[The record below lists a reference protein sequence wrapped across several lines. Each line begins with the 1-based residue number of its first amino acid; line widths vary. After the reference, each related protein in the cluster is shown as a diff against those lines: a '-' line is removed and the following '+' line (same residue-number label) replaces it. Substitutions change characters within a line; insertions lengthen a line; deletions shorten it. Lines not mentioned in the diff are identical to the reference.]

1 MHLAL
6 QFSYILIGF
15 SYSFLLLNKIYF
27 GISLLTGIILMM
39 ILNRP
44 NKISFHFINTK
55 INFFFFTF
63 LIFLSSSTINSII
76 FARSISVE
84 IYLILFILLGLNLF
98 FYLQKRP
105 EVFQKIIKILI
116 ISTILNVLIIFLYYL
131 INYGTYKIYQY
142 ILLVLEGNTLEVN
155 LFFQLKFKGILN
167 VITILV
173 LILTFFRNKL
183 YLYLPI
189 IFLIP
194 SLILSDSNAPLLG
207 ISCGLFL
214 NLIFFFTNKIKFF
227 KKTAVVSLFTFFFVF
242 SFYNLN
248 NLPAKFDVESI
259 NNFEFKVPTSLI
271 DTHRQFIWGFSLT
284 KSKNHPFLGYGPD
297 TSNFIDGSQK
307 IIGHEKTGDMT
318 FIPSHPHN
326 FFIEILLELGIFGAV
341 SFILFV
347 LFLNYEIFKK
357 GNNREKFYLIFFNGY
372 FWGSSLVNFSFWLGW
387 WQGSY
392 FFILSLIATQT
403 FLKQKIDYKN
413 F

>member
-1 MHLAL
+1 MPLAL
-6 QFSYILIGF
+6 KFSYILIGF

-27 GISLLTGIILMM
+27 GISLLTGIILMI

-44 NKISFHFINTK
+44 NKICFHFSNTK
-55 INFFFFTF
+55 INYFFYTF
-63 LIFLSSSTINSII
+63 LFFLSCSTFNSII
-76 FARSISVE
+76 FARSISVA

-98 FYLQKRP
+98 FYIQKKP
-105 EVFQKIIKILI
+105 EVFEKIINILI
-116 ISTILNVLIIFLYYL
+116 ISTILNILIIFLYYL
-131 INYGTYKIYQY
+131 INFQTY
-142 ILLVLEGNTLEVN
+142 TLR
-155 LFFQLKFKGILN
+155 FKGILN
-167 VITILV
+167 IITILV

-207 ISCGLFL
+207 ILCGLFL
-214 NLIFFFTNKIKFF
+214 NLFFFFTNKIQFF
-227 KKTAVVSLFTFFFVF
+227 KKTAVFSLFTFFFVF

-248 NLPAKFDVESI
+248 NLPTKFDEESI

-284 KSKNHPFLGYGPD
+284 KSKNNLFLGYGPD

-326 FFIEILLELGIFGAV
+326 FFIEILLELGILGLF
-341 SFILFV
+341 SFILFIFFV
-347 LFLNYEIFKK
+347 NYEIFKRA
-357 GNNREKFYLIFFNGY
+357 NNREKFYLIFFNGY

-392 FFILSLIATQT
+392 FFILSLIATQI
-403 FLKQKIDYKN
+403 FLKKIDSKN
-413 F
+413 S